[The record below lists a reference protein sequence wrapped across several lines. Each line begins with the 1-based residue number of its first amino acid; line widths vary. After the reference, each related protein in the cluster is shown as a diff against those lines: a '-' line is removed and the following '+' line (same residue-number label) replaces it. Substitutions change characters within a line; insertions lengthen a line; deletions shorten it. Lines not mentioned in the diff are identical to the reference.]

1 MNAKVR
7 AVIAEDEPHARQSLR
22 EWLRGVDWIDLVGE
36 AADGLEAVRLVDALE
51 PDLLFL
57 DVRLPELSGLE
68 VARRLRQRNR
78 TPRPLIVA
86 VTGWGK
92 PEDETLSREAG
103 FDLHMVKPVE
113 ELDVLKILRTHSG
126 IVH

>member
-1 MNAKVR
+1 VHSGAEALHAFEGFRPEIVLLDLGMPGMN
-7 AVIAEDEPHARQSLR
+7 
-22 EWLRGVDWIDLVGE
+22 
-36 AADGLEAVRLVDALE
+36 
-51 PDLLFL
+51 
-57 DVRLPELSGLE
+57 GLE